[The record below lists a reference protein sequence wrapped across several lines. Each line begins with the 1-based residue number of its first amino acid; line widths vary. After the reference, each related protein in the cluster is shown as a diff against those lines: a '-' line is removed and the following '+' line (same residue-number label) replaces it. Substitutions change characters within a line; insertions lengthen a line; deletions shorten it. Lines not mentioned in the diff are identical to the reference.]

1 MRMPRA
7 AWPCLI
13 LLLTCGCASGQQ
25 PIGTLSGR
33 IVYTSAGHGWTYH
46 NASDKWYTQRGD
58 NNDLVEDY
66 GNLDQMNMFVAYCF
80 NAGATVVPFRPVG
93 FQTNDVILD
102 NTSRAVQFS

>member
-7 AWPCLI
+7 AWSCLI
-13 LLLTCGCASGQQ
+13 LLMTCGCASAQQ

-66 GNLDQMNMFVAYCF
+66 GNLDQMNMFVPPPVLAQVS
-80 NAGATVVPFRPVG
+80 NGATSATVSWSSIPGARY
-93 FQTNDVILD
+93 
-102 NTSRAVQFS
+102 RVQ